1 MIDGARCYAMHLFAE
16 THALLEKDVLAEHD
30 TCMKRLLAV
39 MEYDVPY
46 TARERRQ

>member
-1 MIDGARCYAMHLFAE
+1 MIDGARCYAMCLFTE

-30 TCMKRLLAV
+30 TYMKRLLAV

-46 TARERRQ
+46 TARKKRQ